1 MTELVVLIQYV
12 LQQRAEPPIGF
23 RIWSDGRAQHC
34 ANTSLLDI
42 SERLDID
49 RELIWR
55 DDPQLDAAHLQT
67 IRDAIRSSGIFDL
80 EPRLLINYCKDDP
93 GAAIWSVK
101 LNGRTAHIV
110 VYDPKPRRSAELD
123 SLLNAINAALLA

>member
-67 IRDAIRSSGIFDL
+67 IRDECRAR
-80 EPRLLINYCKDDP
+80 
-93 GAAIWSVK
+93 
-101 LNGRTAHIV
+101 
-110 VYDPKPRRSAELD
+110 
-123 SLLNAINAALLA
+123 